1 MTVTITA
8 VLHCQGKA
16 GACLASLTM
25 ENGTPT
31 LIRQAARDGGW
42 TAPQSGGA
50 KDLCPACAGPPPV
63 GSCPTCR
70 DHAEVEYRDAL
81 GHDGVGHRVANLLAS
96 HGIVTWTHLLAL
108 TPPQLRKIRGL
119 GETGAG
125 RIGWAQNNP
134 HERHRPC
141 PSSSS

>member
-1 MTVTITA
+1 MTVITK
-8 VLHCQGKA
+8 VILQCQGKA

-25 ENGTPT
+25 NEGTPT
-31 LIRQAARDGGW
+31 LIRRQAETGGW
-42 TAPQSGGA
+42 KAPQHGG

-63 GSCPTCR
+63 GTCPTCR

-96 HGIVTWTHLLAL
+96 HGVVTWQHLLDL
-108 TPPQLRKIRGL
+108 SPPKLRKIKGL
-119 GETGAG
+119 GQTGAG

-134 HERHRPC
+134 NERPRT
-141 PSSSS
+141 